1 MTTPLRAVIF
11 DVDGTL
17 IDSQGHIVASMTH
30 AYTALNVPMPARETI
45 LSIVG
50 LSLPQAFARLS
61 PDLSDADRAQL
72 IDGYKAGFAEL
83 RKSGDPAGHSPLY
96 PGALAALDKLAQDDD
111 ILLGIATGKSRRGL
125 DAVLASH
132 DLSDRFITQQVAD
145 HHPSK
150 PHPSM
155 IHAALTE
162 TGVDAKN
169 AVMIGDTTFDMSMAR
184 AAGVAAIGVSWGY
197 HPTSDLEEAGAH
209 VIVSDFDALN
219 AALNHVWR
227 L

>member
-17 IDSQGHIVASMTH
+17 IDSQGHIVASMTY
-30 AYTALNVPMPARETI
+30 AYDALGVPMPSRDTV

-61 PDLSDADRAQL
+61 PDLSDADRDRL
-72 IDGYKAGFAEL
+72 IEGYKNGFAEL
-83 RKSGDPAGHSPLY
+83 RRSGNPAGHSPLY
-96 PGALAALDKLAQDDD
+96 PGAIAALDRLAQIDDV
-111 ILLGIATGKSRRGL
+111 LLGIATGKSKRGL

-155 IHAALTE
+155 IHAALAE
-162 TGVDAKN
+162 TGVDVEN

-184 AAGVAAIGVSWGY
+184 AAGVSAIGVTWGY
-197 HPTSDLEEAGAH
+197 HPTADLEQAGAH
-209 VIVSDFDALN
+209 TIISDFDALDG
-219 AALNHVWR
+219 ALDHVWR